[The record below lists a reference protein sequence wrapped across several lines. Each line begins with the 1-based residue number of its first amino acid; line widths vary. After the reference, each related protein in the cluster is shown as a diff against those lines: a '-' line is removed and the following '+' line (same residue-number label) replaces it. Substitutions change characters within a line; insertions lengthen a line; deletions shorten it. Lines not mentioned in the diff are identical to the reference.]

1 MKNNRQDKG
10 YSLLEVL
17 IALVILAIG
26 LLGLAGLQ
34 MQGLKDNHSS
44 QLRSQATFLAAD
56 IIDRMQANRARALDG
71 DYDIDFGETVNATTT
86 MAQSDLSNWKNG
98 LNALLP
104 SGDGSIDVVDGTV
117 TVRIGWQ
124 DVSENDNATV
134 FRTDTRL

>member
-56 IIDRMQANRARALDG
+56 IIDRMQANRARRSM
-71 DYDIDFGETVNATTT
+71 ETTT
-86 MAQSDLSNWKNG
+86 STSGKPSTRRGHGQKRSFQLEEWV
-98 LNALLP
+98 NALLP

-117 TVRIGWQ
+117 TVRIRWQ